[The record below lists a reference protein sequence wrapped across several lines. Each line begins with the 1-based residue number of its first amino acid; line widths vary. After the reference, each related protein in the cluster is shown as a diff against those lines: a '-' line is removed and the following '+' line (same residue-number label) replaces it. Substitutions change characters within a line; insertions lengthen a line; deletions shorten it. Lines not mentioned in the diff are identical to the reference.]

1 MGLYPYSYVLISPLS
16 LAALSAVAS
25 NSDLLRVETL
35 SKFLQV
41 LLVGLQS
48 AESQVESQVISVQ
61 VTIAGMNLGKHL
73 KRMMRVEMGVDVLTE
88 YINLLQSQISS
99 VRDIHLVK
107 DGLENFG
114 AMGNAL
120 SQQKVS
126 DVYIS

>member
-1 MGLYPYSYVLISPLS
+1 
-16 LAALSAVAS
+16 
-25 NSDLLRVETL
+25 
-35 SKFLQV
+35 
-41 LLVGLQS
+41 
-48 AESQVESQVISVQ
+48 
-61 VTIAGMNLGKHL
+61 
-73 KRMMRVEMGVDVLTE
+73 MGVDVLTE
-88 YINLLQSQISS
+88 HINLLQSQISS

>member
-1 MGLYPYSYVLISPLS
+1 MGLYPYFLISPLS
-16 LAALSAVAS
+16 LAAPSAVAS

>member
-61 VTIAGMNLGKHL
+61 VTIAGMNLG
-73 KRMMRVEMGVDVLTE
+73 
-88 YINLLQSQISS
+88 
-99 VRDIHLVK
+99 
-107 DGLENFG
+107 
-114 AMGNAL
+114 
-120 SQQKVS
+120 
-126 DVYIS
+126 